1 MPDLPPIQRD
11 AFLASLAKVAADAAA
26 APANLGLLLI
36 DISNLGLI
44 NRRLGYALGDRML
57 ATAHTELL
65 AISKLPDTV
74 FRVGGHGF
82 AFLLPVLQNPGFIA
96 LAMNR
101 VQRVLES
108 SLALEDGQMTPAVR
122 IGVGISRDGSKSAH
136 AVLAQAEASL
146 GQVKLGRALAIDEL
160 LAEKPAEPADTDME
174 QRFAEALHDNA
185 LTLNFQPQVEVGSG
199 NVCGAEALLR
209 WQPEGYGAVPADRV
223 VRMAEESGKLYE
235 LTKWV
240 LHHALRSLRQWGDR
254 YSGPLSVNI
263 PASMVGHPDLVN
275 MIHDALSIWGVTPA
289 RLTVEITE
297 DAVVE
302 DSQAGYHILQGLLDV
317 GVNIAID
324 DFGTGYSS
332 LSYFQYMPARE
343 LKIDKSF
350 VQRMADSPRDQELV
364 RIIIEIA
371 HLFDL
376 AVVAEGVEDET
387 TEAMLQALS
396 CDIIQGYLYTPAL
409 PAEAFLDWIA
419 GRTVAAS

>member
-1 MPDLPPIQRD
+1 MSESPPIQRD
-11 AFLASLAKVAADAAA
+11 DFLASLERLAAEARST
-26 APANLGLLLI
+26 PTTMGLLLV

-44 NRRLGYALGDRML
+44 NRRFGYALGDRML
-57 ATAHTELL
+57 ANAHAQLL
-65 AISKLPDTV
+65 AVSKLPDTV

-82 AFLLPVLQNPGFIA
+82 AFLLPLLQNPGFIA

-101 VQRVLES
+101 VQRVLED
-108 SLALEDGQMTPAVR
+108 SLALEDAQFTPAVR
-122 IGVGISRDGSKSAH
+122 IGVGISRGGSKSAL

-146 GQVKLGRALAIDEL
+146 AQVKLGRALAMEEL
-160 LAEKPAEPADTDME
+160 LAEAPAEQADTELE
-174 QRFAEALHDNA
+174 QLFAEALHENA
-185 LTLNFQPQVEVGSG
+185 MALSYQPQVRVGSG
-199 NVCGAEALLR
+199 EVCGAEALLR
-209 WQPEGYGAVPADRV
+209 WHIEGYGAVAPDRV
-223 VRMAEESGKLYE
+223 VRMAEDAGKLYE

-240 LHHALRSLRQWGDR
+240 VHHALRALRQWGER
-254 YSGPLSVNI
+254 YTAPLSVNI

-275 MIHDALSIWGVTPA
+275 MIHDALSIWGVAPA
-289 RLTVEITE
+289 RLTLEITE

-302 DSQAGYHILQGLLDV
+302 DSQAGYQILQALLDL

-350 VQRMADSPRDQELV
+350 VQRMSDSPRDQELV

-419 GRTVAAS
+419 SRTVAAG